1 LHARSRNPNT
11 GRCIRFKD
19 YLAQIDQLKM
29 LIDEDIEEFEQRFD
43 EDDRRLREIDTTL
56 SALKSD
62 HLVSPCHIPAY
73 SC

>member
-1 LHARSRNPNT
+1 
-11 GRCIRFKD
+11 
-19 YLAQIDQLKM
+19 M

-62 HLVSPCHIPAY
+62 HLVSPCPIPAY

>member
-1 LHARSRNPNT
+1 
-11 GRCIRFKD
+11 
-19 YLAQIDQLKM
+19 M